1 MMDKVTRRKT
11 GDQMLVRRLN
21 TAIILDCLRLN
32 APLSRA
38 DISSRTGLNRSTVS
52 SIVNELV
59 QGGLVRETEFQKDR
73 LGRPGLSL
81 ELSPD
86 GACAIGVQMGV
97 DFISVMLADF
107 VAKPIWSKRIVAD
120 SNVEQSLF
128 IKSMGDLIQEALKQ
142 ARRKHSKPLG
152 IGVGVPG
159 LVDLQ
164 HGKIALAPNLQWHDV
179 PLRDMLVKRFD
190 VPVFV
195 ENDANA
201 SALGEYYFGIAR
213 QVNDFIFLTAD
224 VGVGAGI
231 ILGGKLF
238 RGNRGYAGEV
248 GHMSFDPNGELCGCG
263 RRGCWESI
271 VSPRSVIRKI
281 QSTLCQNYTPSLI
294 RDLVQNQIDK
304 ITFETI
310 LQAADANDR
319 FALETLQ
326 DVGRW
331 LGIGIANLVNA
342 FNPELVVLG
351 GALARASTIV
361 TPIIESTVEQNA
373 LRQPHESL
381 KIGISAYGSEGCVVG
396 AAAIVLDEILR
407 YPFP

>member
-1 MMDKVTRRKT
+1 
-11 GDQMLVRRLN
+11 MLVRRLN

-38 DISSRTGLNRSTVS
+38 DISSHTGLNRSTVS

-59 QGGLVRETEFQKDR
+59 KGRLVRETEFQKDR

-107 VAKPIWSKRIVAD
+107 VAKPIWSKRITID
-120 SNVEQSLF
+120 SNVEQMLF
-128 IKSMGDLIQEALKQ
+128 IQSIGDLIQEALKQ
-142 ARRKHSKPLG
+142 TKRQKSKPLG

-159 LVDLQ
+159 SVDLRQ
-164 HGKIALAPNLQWHDV
+164 GKIVLAPNLQWHDV
-179 PLRDMLVKRFD
+179 PLRDILAKRFD
-190 VPVFV
+190 LPVFA

-213 QVNDFIFLTAD
+213 RVNNFIFLTAD
-224 VGVGAGI
+224 VGIGGGI
-231 ILGGKLF
+231 VMDGKLF

-248 GHMSFDPNGELCGCG
+248 GHMSFDPHGELCGCG

-281 QSTLCQNYTPSLI
+281 RSSLEKDSATSLI
-294 RDLVQNQIDK
+294 HDLVQGQLDR
-304 ITFETI
+304 ITFDLV
-310 LQAADANDR
+310 LQAADANDSL
-319 FALETLQ
+319 ALDTLRE
-326 DVGRW
+326 VARW
-331 LGIGIANLVNA
+331 LGIGIANLVNI
-342 FNPELVVLG
+342 FNPELIVLG
-351 GALARASTIV
+351 GALARANQVMAPIV
-361 TPIIESTVEQNA
+361 EATVHENA
-373 LRQPHESL
+373 LKQTHESL
-381 KIGISAYGSEGCVVG
+381 KIATSLFGEEACVVG

-407 YPFP
+407 YPLTNG